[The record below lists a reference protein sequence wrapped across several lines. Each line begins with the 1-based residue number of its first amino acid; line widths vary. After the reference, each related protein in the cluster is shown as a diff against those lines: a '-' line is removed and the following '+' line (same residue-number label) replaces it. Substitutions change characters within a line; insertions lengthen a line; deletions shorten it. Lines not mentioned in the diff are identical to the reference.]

1 MQELLMLAASYLR
14 GLFMNCRRC
23 GKPLPNNSVACKFCG
38 MLMGQDQLNFQRRMQ
53 ENEEKRIQLLSEKYG
68 VDTTPEYRKKKENK
82 LLGAI
87 FIGIILLILIII
99 TIIVNVMN

>member
-1 MQELLMLAASYLR
+1 
-14 GLFMNCRRC
+14 MNCKRC

-38 MLMGQDQLNFQRRMQ
+38 MLMSNDQLNYQKKMQ
-53 ENEEKRIQLLSEKYG
+53 ENEEKKIQLLSEKYG
-68 VDTTPEYRKKKENK
+68 VSTTPEYNNKKENK
-82 LLGAI
+82 FLGAI

>member
-1 MQELLMLAASYLR
+1 
-14 GLFMNCRRC
+14 MNCKRC

-38 MLMGQDQLNFQRRMQ
+38 MLMSNDQLNYQKKMQ
-53 ENEEKRIQLLSEKYG
+53 ENKEKKIQLLSEKYG
-68 VDTTPEYRKKKENK
+68 VNTTPEYNNKKENK
-82 LLGAI
+82 FLGAI